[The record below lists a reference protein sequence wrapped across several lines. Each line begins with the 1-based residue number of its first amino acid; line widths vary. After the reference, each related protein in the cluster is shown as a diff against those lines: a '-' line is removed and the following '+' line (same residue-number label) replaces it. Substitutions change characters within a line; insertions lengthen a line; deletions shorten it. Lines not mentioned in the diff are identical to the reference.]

1 MSTGVV
7 FRSCC
12 CGCTLK
18 TGTIL
23 IALWYQA
30 ASVVQL
36 ATMAYRWETGDYM
49 GGANDQTLQRV
60 FSPEEGSLL
69 RRPYLNSL
77 EIMYTYPLLI
87 ISLVMNVFEVISC
100 AMLLY
105 GAMKERYGFVL
116 PWMIIET
123 IIVTSSSVVMVQV
136 SSAFLSDK
144 EFYTAGIIGLIF
156 CCLFVV
162 VNGYLI
168 LVVYSF
174 YRSLR
179 AQLSSKQLLINEEAP
194 EEKEKEKEP
203 EQEQVEEKKPKTGLD
218 AVVFTRPVLHLSGK
232 DNYSSL
238 SEA

>member
-1 MSTGVV
+1 MSTGVL
-7 FRSCC
+7 FKSCC

-49 GGANDQTLQRV
+49 GGSNDQTLQRV
-60 FSPEEGSLL
+60 FDPEEANLL

-87 ISLVMNVFEVISC
+87 ISLMMNVFEVVSC

-123 IIVTSSSVVMVQV
+123 LIVASSSVVMVQV

-144 EFYTAGIIGLIF
+144 EFYAAGIVGLLF
-156 CCLFVV
+156 CCAFVV

-179 AQLSSKQLLINEEAP
+179 MQLSSKQLLINEEAP
-194 EEKEKEKEP
+194 EEKEKEKEQ
-203 EQEQVEEKKPKTGLD
+203 EQEKEKPKTGLD
-218 AVVFTRPVLHLSGK
+218 AVVFTRPVLHLGGK